1 MWTFDPPVG
10 QAVFLKRKAIFAT
23 MKFLA
28 FIMAILVLALSLM
41 PCADANAVHDS
52 CAKTELTAATHQQHN
67 QAPDGCAPFCHCMCC
82 AGFTISHLSSFTII
96 SLIANKQKGS
106 FLPSEVIDIT
116 LPVWQ
121 PPQLV

>member
-1 MWTFDPPVG
+1 
-10 QAVFLKRKAIFAT
+10 

-28 FIMAILVLALSLM
+28 FIMAILVLALSVM
-41 PCADANAVHDS
+41 PCADTNAMIGSH
-52 CAKTELTAATHQQHN
+52 AKTELTQASPQQHN
-67 QAPDGCAPFCHCMCC
+67 QSSDVCSPFCHCSCC
-82 AGFTISHLSSFTII
+82 AGFTITHFTSSFTII
-96 SLIANKQKGS
+96 PVPVNKQLNS

>member
-1 MWTFDPPVG
+1 
-10 QAVFLKRKAIFAT
+10 

-28 FIMAILVLALSLM
+28 FIMAILVLALSVM
-41 PCADANAVHDS
+41 PCADTNAMIDNH
-52 CAKTELTAATHQQHN
+52 AKTELTQASPQQHN
-67 QAPDGCAPFCHCMCC
+67 QSSDVCSPFCHCACC
-82 AGFTISHLSSFTII
+82 AGFTITHFTSSFTVIPVPV
-96 SLIANKQKGS
+96 NKQLNS